1 MMKKSYY
8 TQIAGLGIV
17 LLILLAFKNYSKA
30 ESENFPEIKFISE
43 NSPVLSLTDFD
54 PNDLNEE
61 QWQHLGFSSKQ
72 IATILNYKKMIGG
85 RFISKEQFKKCFAVS
100 AEKYSELETYILLPE
115 NNKEAKSNNFKSFEK
130 RTVTISGRFNPDHY
144 SANDW
149 IQMGFS
155 EKQADAILKYK
166 KYLGG
171 SFVSKEKFKECFI
184 ISEENFQK
192 MSPYLILP
200 EKTPANF
207 THYSKNNKY
216 EKTNIQYHLF
226 DPNTLDLEGWKSFG
240 FSDKQSQTIIN
251 YRDRN
256 LKGSFKSLE
265 DLQKCFVISAEKFEE
280 MKPFIRLSSAPNN
293 ENKIKQQEKTDF
305 SKVDLNAITFKQL
318 IEFGFDEKAAGS
330 MIGFRKK
337 LGGFVNKEQILT
349 TYNIDPELTQKL
361 LATAQ
366 LNTSNVQKYTLTEA
380 PEEWLRN
387 HPYFKYS
394 ADKII
399 YYRISNPDD
408 RKIWKYLKL
417 KPEYETRM
425 RLYTK

>member
-115 NNKEAKSNNFKSFEK
+115 NNKEATSNKFKNFEK
-130 RTVTISGRFNPDHY
+130 RAVTISGRFNPDYY
-144 SANDW
+144 SASDW

-200 EKTPANF
+200 EKAPASF
-207 THYSKNNKY
+207 THYSKNNRF

-265 DLQKCFVISAEKFEE
+265 DLQKCFVISDKKFEE

-293 ENKIKQQEKTDF
+293 DKIKQQEKTDF

-349 TYNIDPELTQKL
+349 TYNIDPELTEKL
-361 LATAQ
+361 LAIAQ

-399 YYRISNPDD
+399 YYRISNPND

-417 KPEYETRM
+417 KPEYEARM